1 MKIVRYS
8 RNIKLPKKSRYIA
21 LGVFDG
27 VHLGHRKLIKLTVNK
42 AKKNKGISI
51 VVTFDP
57 HPDRIII
64 PENNVFLLTTLKER
78 INLIRDL
85 KVDIFLIIKFSK
97 ILSKMSPKDFIVK
110 ILVDNLQVKELFVG
124 FNYKFGF
131 QGKGNVDCLKEY
143 GKIYKFKTSIL
154 KPEVIN
160 KTIISS
166 TMIKEYIR
174 LGDTKKAKKLLGHN
188 VIISGRVISGKG
200 RGRKLL
206 NFATANIEIPLEKI
220 LPANGV
226 YLVEINIDNQKYYGL
241 MNIGIKPTFKEKNKT
256 VEVHI
261 INFNKSIYNQ
271 VVNIDILQ
279 KIRNEKYFNHAGL
292 LKKQIEDDILTASK
306 IISKKY
312 RKFLS

>member
-27 VHLGHRKLIKLTVNK
+27 VHLGHQKLIKLTVNK

-64 PENNVFLLTTLKER
+64 PENDIFLLTTLEER

-85 KVDIFLIIKFSK
+85 EVDIFLIIKFSK

-110 ILVDNLQVKELFVG
+110 ILVNSLQVKELFVG

-166 TMIKEYIR
+166 TIIKEYIR

-200 RGRKLL
+200 RGKKLL

-241 MNIGIKPTFKEKNKT
+241 MNIGIKPTFKENNKT

-271 VVNIDILQ
+271 VVNINILQ
-279 KIRNEKYFNHAGL
+279 KIRNEKYFNHPGL
-292 LKKQIEDDILTASK
+292 LKKQIEDDILTAHK
-306 IISKKY
+306 MINNM
-312 RKFLS
+312 

>member
-27 VHLGHRKLIKLTVNK
+27 VHLGHQKLIKLTVNK

-64 PENNVFLLTTLKER
+64 PENDVFLLTTLKER

-85 KVDIFLIIKFSK
+85 EVDIFLIIKFSK

-110 ILVDNLQVKELFVG
+110 ILVNSLQVKELFVG

-166 TMIKEYIR
+166 TIIKEYIR

-200 RGRKLL
+200 RGKKLL

-271 VVNIDILQ
+271 VVNINILQ
-279 KIRNEKYFNHAGL
+279 KIRNEKYFNHPGL
-292 LKKQIEDDILTASK
+292 LKKQIEDDILTAHK
-306 IISKKY
+306 MINNM
-312 RKFLS
+312 

>member
-85 KVDIFLIIKFSK
+85 EVDIFLIIKFSK

-110 ILVDNLQVKELFVG
+110 ILVNSLQVKELFVG

-143 GKIYKFKTSIL
+143 GKIYKYKTSIL

-166 TMIKEYIR
+166 TIIKEYIR

-188 VIISGRVISGKG
+188 MIISGRVISGKG

-292 LKKQIEDDILTASK
+292 LKKQIEDDILTAHK
-306 IISKKY
+306 MISGM
-312 RKFLS
+312 

>member
-57 HPDRIII
+57 HPDRIIF

-85 KVDIFLIIKFSK
+85 EVDIFLIIKFSK

-110 ILVDNLQVKELFVG
+110 ILVNSLQVKELFVG

-166 TMIKEYIR
+166 TIIKEYIR

-271 VVNIDILQ
+271 VVNINILQ
-279 KIRNEKYFNHAGL
+279 KIRNEKYFNHPGL
-292 LKKQIEDDILTASK
+292 LKKQIEDDILIAHK
-306 IISKKY
+306 MINNM
-312 RKFLS
+312 

>member
-85 KVDIFLIIKFSK
+85 EVDIFLIIKFSK

-110 ILVDNLQVKELFVG
+110 ILVNSLQVKELFVG

-166 TMIKEYIR
+166 TIIKEYIR

-200 RGRKLL
+200 RGKKLL

-271 VVNIDILQ
+271 VVNINILQ
-279 KIRNEKYFNHAGL
+279 KIRNEKYFNHPGL
-292 LKKQIEDDILTASK
+292 LKKQIEDDILTAHK
-306 IISKKY
+306 MINNM
-312 RKFLS
+312 

>member
-85 KVDIFLIIKFSK
+85 EVDIFLIIKFSQ

-110 ILVDNLQVKELFVG
+110 ILVNSLQVKELFVG

-166 TMIKEYIR
+166 TIIKEYIR

-200 RGRKLL
+200 RGKKLL

-271 VVNIDILQ
+271 VVNINILQ
-279 KIRNEKYFNHAGL
+279 KIRNEKYFNHPGL
-292 LKKQIEDDILTASK
+292 LKKQIEDDILTAHK
-306 IISKKY
+306 MINNM
-312 RKFLS
+312 

>member
-64 PENNVFLLTTLKER
+64 PENNVVLLTTLKER

-85 KVDIFLIIKFSK
+85 EVDIFLIIKFSK

-110 ILVDNLQVKELFVG
+110 ILVNSLQVKELFVG

-166 TMIKEYIR
+166 TIIKEYIR

-271 VVNIDILQ
+271 VVNINILQ

-306 IISKKY
+306 IIVKRNNK
-312 RKFLS
+312 LD

>member
-27 VHLGHRKLIKLTVNK
+27 VHLGHRNLIKLTVNK

-85 KVDIFLIIKFSK
+85 EVDIFLIIKFSK

-110 ILVDNLQVKELFVG
+110 ILVNSLQVKELFVG

-166 TMIKEYIR
+166 TIIKEYIR

-188 VIISGRVISGKG
+188 MIISGRVISGKG

-261 INFNKSIYNQ
+261 INFNKSIYNK
-271 VVNIDILQ
+271 VVNINILQ
-279 KIRNEKYFNHAGL
+279 KIRNEKYFNHPGL
-292 LKKQIEDDILTASK
+292 LKKQIEDDILIAHK
-306 IISKKY
+306 MINNM
-312 RKFLS
+312 